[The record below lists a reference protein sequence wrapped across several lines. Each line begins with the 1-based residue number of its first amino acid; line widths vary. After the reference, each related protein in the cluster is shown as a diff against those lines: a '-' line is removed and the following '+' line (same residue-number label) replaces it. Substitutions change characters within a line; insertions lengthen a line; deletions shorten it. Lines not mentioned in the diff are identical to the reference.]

1 MPQVTDFPYL
11 DSIIEE
17 IVEGRRVVLFP
28 PGISAFIVSNL
39 AFLIGGS
46 VLCAALLP
54 VALQHWITHAG
65 AAQLIGIVMLLPQV
79 VVPAI
84 LVTRGHRNARVLMAR
99 LQTTWLALSAAGTL
113 VALNMEARSK
123 LTASL
128 LAFAILSFSRFL
140 VSTTTYRVFSIFQER
155 LHARLAA
162 KRRKQPSKLR

>member
-1 MPQVTDFPYL
+1 MPQATDFPYL

-28 PGISAFIVSNL
+28 PGTGIFIVSNL
-39 AFLIGGS
+39 AFLIGGT

-65 AAQLIGIVMLLPQV
+65 AAQLIGVVMLLPQV

-84 LVTRGHRNARVLMAR
+84 FVARGHGNARVLMAR
-99 LQTTWLALSAAGTL
+99 LQTAWLALSAIGTL

-128 LAFAILSFSRFL
+128 LAFTILSVSRFL
-140 VSTTTYRVFSIFQER
+140 VSTTTYRVFSVFQQR

-162 KRRKQPSKLR
+162 KRRKPPA